1 MTHLFYFVAIFFI
14 WRELRWIYSPKE
26 MVEEVKN
33 YDALSKLNKGKKW
46 DAMTPE
52 YKSEIKSKIF
62 LIPLFIWLFM
72 GLFTFQW
79 DAFLLML
86 ILNIVVIAPLSK
98 LTKYSF
104 AYLAIHWVNSL
115 IGFAFGVF
123 VIVNHYHLHI
133 SLFSAIK
140 EWLN

>member
-14 WRELRWIYSPKE
+14 WREMRWIYSPIEMTKE
-26 MVEEVKN
+26 YKK
-33 YDALSKLNKGKKW
+33 YDELSKLNKGRKW
-46 DAMTPE
+46 DLMTPE
-52 YKSEIKSKIF
+52 YKSELKSKIF
-62 LIPLFIWLFM
+62 LMPLVIWVFV

-86 ILNIVVIAPLSK
+86 LLNLIIIAPLSK
-98 LTKYSF
+98 ITKFSF
-104 AYLAIHWVNSL
+104 AYTAIHWVNSI

-123 VIVNHYHLHI
+123 VIINHYHLHI
-133 SLFSAIK
+133 SLYSVLK